1 MKCVDGNGG
10 GGLTGP
16 ANSPYL
22 VPQISS
28 KIKKPFR
35 RCTT

>member
-1 MKCVDGNGG
+1 MPHSTPGG
-10 GGLTGP
+10 GGLTGL

-28 KIKKPFR
+28 KIKRPLSRKE
-35 RCTT
+35 T